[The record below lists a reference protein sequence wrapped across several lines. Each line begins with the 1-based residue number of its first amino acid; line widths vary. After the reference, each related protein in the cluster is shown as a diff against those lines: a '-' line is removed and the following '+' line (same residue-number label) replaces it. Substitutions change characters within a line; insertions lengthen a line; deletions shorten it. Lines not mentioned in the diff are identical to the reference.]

1 MKIQASDWEKI
12 VNEATNR
19 GLTQN
24 IQAARALQ
32 QKNKQSDKKKN
43 GQKN

>member
-1 MKIQASDWEKI
+1 MYSKGNNKPINRMKIQASDWEKI
-12 VNEATNR
+12 VNEATNK

-32 QKNKQSDKKKN
+32 
-43 GQKN
+43 